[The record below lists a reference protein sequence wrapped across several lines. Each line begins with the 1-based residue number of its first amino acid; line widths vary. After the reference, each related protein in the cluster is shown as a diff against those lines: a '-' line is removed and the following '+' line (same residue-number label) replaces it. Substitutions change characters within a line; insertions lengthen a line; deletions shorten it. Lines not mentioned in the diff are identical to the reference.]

1 MQAVA
6 VVLAI
11 QMLAVA
17 MVVVVREVL
26 LVGHLEPQILEAEVV
41 QMAYQALQALEVL
54 ALLFLDIQIQ
64 EQLLLVQV

>member
-41 QMAYQALQALEVL
+41 QTA
-54 ALLFLDIQIQ
+54 
-64 EQLLLVQV
+64 